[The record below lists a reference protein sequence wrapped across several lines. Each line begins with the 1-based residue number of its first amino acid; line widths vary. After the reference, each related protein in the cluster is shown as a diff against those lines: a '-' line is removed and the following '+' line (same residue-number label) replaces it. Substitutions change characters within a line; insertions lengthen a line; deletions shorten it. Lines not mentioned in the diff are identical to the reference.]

1 MATVTSS
8 IPDAMDAFVDGMLLR
23 ANIISAKVQVAS
35 GYLGGDSA
43 AKESIQLTDVPAAT
57 QSWGMLGNRRRDEEY
72 TINGLIW
79 VVKAGK
85 NETVIRSARDRAFA
99 LLAEIEDF
107 LRLDPTI
114 GSTTKVSELTAYPFD
129 QGANA
134 EGRWC
139 QIDFSIACKK
149 DLRSS

>member
-8 IPDAMDAFVDGMLLR
+8 IPDAMDAFVAGMLLR
-23 ANIISAKVQVAS
+23 ANIISAKVEVAS
-35 GYLGGDSA
+35 GYLGDKSNRQ
-43 AKESIQLTDVPAAT
+43 ESIQLTDAPSAV

-72 TINGLIW
+72 TLAGLIW
-79 VVKAGK
+79 VMKPGQMEPVIKA
-85 NETVIRSARDRAFA
+85 ARDRAFE

-114 GSTTKVSELTAYPFD
+114 GGTTKVSELSAYPFE
-129 QGANA
+129 QGANGD
-134 EGRWC
+134 GRYC
-139 QIDFSIACKK
+139 QIDFEISCKK

>member
-8 IPDAMDAFVDGMLLR
+8 IPDAMDAFVSGMLLR
-23 ANIISAKVQVAS
+23 ANIASAKVQVTS
-35 GYLGGDSA
+35 GYMGEDSER
-43 AKESIQLTDVPAAT
+43 KESIQLTDVSSAT
-57 QSWGMLGNRRRDEEY
+57 QAWGMLGNRRRDEEY
-72 TINGLIW
+72 TINGLVW
-79 VVKAGK
+79 AMVAGK
-85 NETVIRSARDRAFA
+85 NETVIKAARDRAFE

-114 GSTTKVSELTAYPFD
+114 GATTKVSELSAYPFE

-134 EGRWC
+134 DGRYC
-139 QIDFSIACKK
+139 QIDFAILCKQ